1 MLRRTGQGA
10 RIGLMTIAALAAS
23 EPAAAQVPP
32 GTSGNAVPVAVGSG
46 ATPAEL
52 QAWDARID
60 GMIRTGELVVASR
73 SDDPTLPGRTHEY
86 AAQLVGGVPVLGG
99 GVTRQFDRGATVSAF
114 GTLHENL
121 ALGTAAAITAAEAG
135 VRLERQTGARLGDGQ
150 VPELMVLPLPTGSH
164 VLAFAAAFDDGQYHF
179 ASAADGRL
187 VHSIDAFRTQSAIG
201 TGMGILGDRKK
212 VSTIFKSG
220 RFETHDQL
228 RPGEIVT
235 LDIGFDEA
243 RLDRLAAPG
252 PWNVRRWTSQD
263 IAADAD
269 NDWAS
274 TAVVDGHVHMGW
286 TYDYFARQHGWEG
299 VDGRRGRIIGIV
311 NAFDGYNA
319 FAAPPPFGPEG
330 RGVYAF
336 GQYAGP
342 EAPTGEPLV
351 ALHIVGHELAHGVVF
366 YSVAQRTGSPFGLI
380 DAFVEGESFRFG
392 PRRFTDRE
400 GVTHTCRTTTF
411 PGFARTDDGDL
422 VEGEF
427 PAACSDDGR
436 FVLASRQ
443 GRAADEALA
452 DVFGISAGFFHER
465 DGATGS
471 YELGI
476 DGAGGAIRSLSN
488 PRPPIQPR
496 AYRDRIEFAF
506 YCSEYIDDECFGS
519 FAGVIFIRGRYVATI
534 PGPEGC
540 CYGGEHLNSTILSH
554 AFYLAVEGG
563 TNLATGRSV
572 EGVGA
577 ANRQQIE
584 EIFFRG
590 LTVHMPA
597 AGTLPRAAAVIR
609 QAAADLHPPG
619 SAPYRA
625 VHQALHAAGF

>member
-1 MLRRTGQGA
+1 MVRRMRFGA
-10 RIGLMTIAALAAS
+10 VVGLIVCAAVTARS
-23 EPAAAQVPP
+23 QAAAQVPP
-32 GTSGNAVPVAVGSG
+32 GPGAAVPVAVGSD
-46 ATPAEL
+46 APAAEL

-60 GMIRTGELVVASR
+60 GMIRTGELIVTSR
-73 SDDPTLPGRTHEY
+73 TADPALPDRTHEY
-86 AAQLVGGVPVLGG
+86 AAQFVGGVPVLGA
-99 GVTRQFDRGATVSAF
+99 GVTRQFAAGMTISAF
-114 GTLHENL
+114 GTLYENL
-121 ALGTAAAITAAEAG
+121 TLDTAAAITAGEAA
-135 VRLERQTGARLGDGQ
+135 VHLERQTGAQPAVGQ
-150 VPELMVLPLPTGSH
+150 APELTVLPLPTGAY
-164 VLAFAAAFDDGQYHF
+164 VLAYGAAFDDGWYHF

-201 TGMGILGDRKK
+201 TGVGILGDRKK
-212 VSTIFKSG
+212 VSTLFQGG

-252 PWNVRRWTSQD
+252 PWDVRRWTSQD

-274 TAVVDGHVHMGW
+274 PAVVDGHVHMGW

-336 GQYAGP
+336 GQYTGP
-342 EAPTGEPLV
+342 EAPNGEPLV
-351 ALHIVGHELAHGVVF
+351 ALHVVGHELTHGVVF
-366 YSVAQRTGSPFGLI
+366 YSVAQRTGSPFGLF
-380 DAFVEGESFRFG
+380 DAFIEGESYRFG
-392 PRRFTDRE
+392 PRRFTDSE

-411 PGFARTDDGDL
+411 PGLARTDDGDL
-422 VEGEF
+422 VEGKF

-436 FVLASRQ
+436 FILASRQ
-443 GRAADEALA
+443 GSAANEALA
-452 DVFGISAGFFHER
+452 DIFGVSAGYFHEQ

-471 YELGI
+471 YEVGI
-476 DGAGGAIRSLSN
+476 DSAGGAIRSLSN

-506 YCSEYIDDECFGS
+506 YCSEYVDGECFGS

-563 TNLATGRSV
+563 TNLATGRRVS
-572 EGVGA
+572 GVGA
-577 ANRQQIE
+577 ANRKVIE

-597 AGTLPRAAAVIR
+597 AGTLPRTAAVIR
-609 QAAADLHPPG
+609 QAAADLHAPD
-619 SAPYRA
+619 SAPYQA
-625 VHQALHAAGF
+625 VHQALRAAGF